1 MEDGASEET
10 APTDYYFEIVYV
22 ILIKKN
28 RKCFV
33 GLKQEVI
40 KGSGQIGE
48 PVFCLV
54 HFNNAVEILLNVVS
68 DHLFK
73 VD

>member
-1 MEDGASEET
+1 MEDRASEEA
-10 APTDYYFEIVYV
+10 APADYYFEIVYV
-22 ILIKKN
+22 FLIKKN
-28 RKCFV
+28 RECFV
-33 GLKQEVI
+33 GLKQEVV
-40 KGSGQIGE
+40 KGSGQTSE